1 MAAILFIISLL
12 THVPGQE
19 LKSVQPTTGEVTQ
32 EDSESASS
40 GCSQP
45 AAEQDTLIREA
56 EANQYTVR
64 RVEFLGNN
72 YTQDRVLRQRMW
84 LINEGEIFTG
94 EKLVRSLESV
104 SRLGKIIHPVKL
116 KDVIIN
122 LNKPDK
128 MVDMLICFKER
139 RRPPDRSGS
148 NSGAH
153 GRRTFV
159 PGNT

>member
-12 THVPGQE
+12 THPSGEE
-19 LKSVQPTTGEVTQ
+19 LKSVQPATDAVTQ

-45 AAEQDTLIREA
+45 AAEQDTLVREA

-72 YTQDRVLRQRMW
+72 YTRDRVLRQRMW
-84 LINEGEIFTG
+84 SINEGEIFTG

-104 SRLGKIIHPVKL
+104 SRLRKIIHPVKL

-139 RRPPDRSGS
+139 WRPPSRSGG

-159 PGNT
+159 LGNT

>member
-12 THVPGQE
+12 TYPSGQE
-19 LKSVQPTTGEVTQ
+19 LKSVQPMTDEVTQ

-40 GCSQP
+40 GCLQP
-45 AAEQDTLIREA
+45 AAEQDALMREA

-64 RVEFLGNN
+64 QVQFLGNN
-72 YTQDRVLRQRMW
+72 YTRDRVLRQRMW
-84 LINEGEIFTG
+84 SINEGEIFTG

-104 SRLGKIIHPVKL
+104 SRLRKIIHPVKL

-139 RRPPDRSGS
+139 RKLPRRSGS

-159 PGNT
+159 LGNT